1 MPIKMTYDPRQL
13 DKIQRLLLEL
23 PVGAKSVVIPALNE
37 YLMGEGNTEDIG
49 GSPYRG
55 LRHYPVFRAWP
66 GGETVSHRNFRLQD
80 GWHTVGEAYRQ
91 KISNAVPYACWIH
104 GNKTQTWRAKFG
116 NWRTLS
122 AIVKD
127 NISGA
132 MRHAISKLNDW
143 VKSRL

>member
-37 YLMGEGNTEDIG
+37 YLMGGASGAG
-49 GSPYRG
+49 GESFHG
-55 LRHYPVFRAWP
+55 LKHYPAFVAVP
-66 GGETVSHRNFRLQD
+66 GGQQFPMRTGRLQR
-80 GWHTVGEAYRQ
+80 GWVVTGEAYRQ